1 MKVVDVNSRSTL
13 KQFLSI
19 PEAVYSAE
27 SPYIRPLNLHV
38 KMMLGKLPRPK
49 TYAAFVLNDQGQPI
63 ARMAAKVHTHAHKT
77 SLNFGFFECVEGY
90 PLAAQ
95 LLVKH
100 LSQFHPDLKMMGPF
114 HFRMEDPY
122 VGILTDGFDRDPYFL
137 MSYNPPY
144 YADYLQKAG
153 MTKAMDLFTYKAHS
167 SDIELMPVVRENA
180 EKARLAGVTAR
191 TLDMKNL
198 ETEARLIARIFNDA
212 LSKNWGFE
220 EFLDEQVKEMVTL
233 FKLFIDPRVVAFAE
247 YQGKTV
253 GCLMMLP
260 NYNPIIAKAHKGRL
274 TPSLVMEYFTKRKKL
289 SSIRGYALGVLREAH
304 GLGIGSFLTEFMFR
318 HGGGLGYHDCEIS
331 WVLASN
337 GPMNELSKAMNGK
350 QNKVY
355 TIFERAAPATAP
367 IES

>member
-1 MKVVDVNSRSTL
+1 MKVVDVKSRAQL

-19 PEAVYSAE
+19 PAAIYPSN
-27 SPYIRPLNLHV
+27 SPYIRPLNLHI
-38 KMMLGKLPRPK
+38 KMMLGKIPRPK
-49 TYAAFVLNDQGQPI
+49 TYAALVENDQGQPI
-63 ARMAAKVHTHAHKT
+63 ARMAAKVHTHGSKT
-77 SLNFGFFECVEGY
+77 TLNFGFFECVEGY
-90 PLAAQ
+90 PEAAALLAA
-95 LLVKH
+95 H
-100 LSQFHPDLKMMGPF
+100 LSKFHPDLKMMGPF

-122 VGILTDGFDRDPYFL
+122 VGTLTEGFDREPYFL
-137 MSYNPPY
+137 MTYNPPY

-153 MTKAMDLFTYKAHS
+153 FVKAMDLFTYKAHS
-167 SDIELMPVVRENA
+167 DDINRMPVVIKNA
-180 EKARLAGVTAR
+180 EKAKTAGVTVR

-198 ETEARLIARIFNDA
+198 ESEARLVARIFNDA

-220 EFLDEQVKEMVTL
+220 EFLDDQVKEMVTL

-247 YQGKTV
+247 YQGKAV

-260 NYNPIIAKAHKGRL
+260 NYNPIIAKAKNGRI
-274 TPSLVMEYFTKRKKL
+274 TASLLLSYFTERKKL

-318 HGGGLGYHDCEIS
+318 HGGSLGYHDCEIS

-337 GPMNELSKAMNGK
+337 GPMNELSQAMNGQ

-355 TIFERAAPATAP
+355 TIFERPAPGGL
-367 IES
+367 